1 MCTMFVPPTPTGTQ
15 THLPYTY
22 MLAPPLFAHNSHD
35 AALEV
40 GERLPTVPVG
50 EHCAGLMGVGGEAVR
65 KRDSKRFLIVVAV

>member
-1 MCTMFVPPTPTGTQ
+1 
-15 THLPYTY
+15 

-65 KRDSKRFLIVVAV
+65 KRDSRRLLIVVAV